1 MNDGQNTMGMISAV
15 CGILAILGH
24 GCCCLPIISYI
35 APFLVVVL
43 EVVAIVTGMMAR
55 QQAAAQGGTDSLAMV
70 GILTGSLAVL
80 MSIGYVLIFGAAIVA
95 YIAAIVG
102 VVVLGQ

>member
-35 APFLVVVL
+35 APFLVIIL
-43 EVVAIVTGMMAR
+43 EMAAIITGVMAR
-55 QQAAAQGGTDSLAMV
+55 QQAAAQGGTDGLAMV
-70 GILTGSLAVL
+70 GILSGSLAVL
-80 MSIGYVLIFGAAIVA
+80 MSIGYVLLFGAAIFA
-95 YIAAIVG
+95 YIAGIVAM
-102 VVVLGQ
+102 VVLGQ